1 MGMKRK
7 YEYYLSIEFYF
18 GKANYLLLLIT
29 LFSVNFYFAVANAP
43 IAHIMRSAT
52 AIVLCS
58 TLVLIGLMESNIFV
72 SAIC

>member
-1 MGMKRK
+1 MEMKRK
-7 YEYYLSIEFYF
+7 YEYYLSIEFHF

-29 LFSVNFYFAVANAP
+29 LFSVNFYFTVANAP
-43 IAHIMRSAT
+43 IAHIMRSAA

-58 TLVLIGLMESNIFV
+58 TLVLTGLTESNIFV